1 MVNTSSFQRLLL
13 TNLVRKIHGKHD
25 IHIYSILSNCRG
37 GWYKRGGLAISK
49 N

>member
-1 MVNTSSFQRLLL
+1 MWKFK
-13 TNLVRKIHGKHD
+13 RKFKWKLK
-25 IHIYSILSNCRG
+25 YSEVSNCRG